1 MKIIHTADLHL
12 ASPFSYLP
20 KEKRK
25 IKNVYLS
32 QNFENL
38 IKYAKKK

>member
-25 IKNVYLS
+25 IKNFQTY
-32 QNFENL
+32 
-38 IKYAKKK
+38 KKTRLMFI